1 MLWICAASVGVC
13 VLITTCACRYL
24 YITIVYNIT
33 YSVALFALFV
43 FYKGAH
49 TLLAPFNPMLKFL
62 LVKSVVFFT
71 FWQVGPIPGPGTP
84 SGARVNNTVVP
95 LLASAVPISTTPLAG
110 RPRLGSSV
118 PLGTLRKDSAQNE
131 NCPSAC
137 KFCLTRQCRDDLYGM
152 TLQMLKSKLQLEQ

>member
-1 MLWICAASVGVC
+1 MSEHRKRCKFLWR
-13 VLITTCACRYL
+13 RYL

-71 FWQVGPIPGPGTP
+71 FWQV
-84 SGARVNNTVVP
+84 R
-95 LLASAVPISTTPLAG
+95 
-110 RPRLGSSV
+110 
-118 PLGTLRKDSAQNE
+118 
-131 NCPSAC
+131 
-137 KFCLTRQCRDDLYGM
+137 
-152 TLQMLKSKLQLEQ
+152 